1 MGDYIS
7 RDMAIARLTKVEVTI
22 RLATMTAA
30 KREIA
35 DMPAADVV
43 PVSEL
48 RVRMNWLYENRHLTG
63 TGVFQM
69 NGLIRNCRRR
79 REGETLT
86 DTEKVVMCKTLLGNY
101 DTYEDPES
109 VSALE
114 TLVRNIEAAMNFE
127 EDKHATD

>member
-1 MGDYIS
+1 MTEYIH
-7 RDMAIARLTKVEVTI
+7 RDMALECLTKVEVTEKI
-22 RLATMTAA
+22 PTMAHA
-30 KREIA
+30 KRAIA

-48 RVRMNWLYENRHLTG
+48 RVLMNWLYKNRHLTA

-79 REGETLT
+79 REVEWMT
-86 DTEKVVMCKTLLGNY
+86 DTEKVVLCKALLRNY
-101 DTYEDPES
+101 DTDADPDS
-109 VSALE
+109 VPALE
-114 TLVRNIEAAMNFE
+114 TLVRNIEAVMNFE